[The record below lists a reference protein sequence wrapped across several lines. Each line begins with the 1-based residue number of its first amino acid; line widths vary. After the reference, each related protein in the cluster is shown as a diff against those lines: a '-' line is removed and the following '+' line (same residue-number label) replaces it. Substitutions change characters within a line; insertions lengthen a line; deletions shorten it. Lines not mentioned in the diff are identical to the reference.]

1 MIVSSFHLVPA
12 SRWVFPHVDA
22 ALLLNVF
29 LPYRLPPPIFSQG
42 HSSREGEH
50 GRRRPLPKENGWHPL
65 MGECRLVL
73 CWSTWLYLLM
83 CWITFLFVIAN
94 TVQPRQPLFNITYMG
109 TNWAQIL
116 KQSLS
121 HPQVICAAID
131 KQLMIGGITLFFFDY
146 KDLFNNKTIG
156 LFMTHYMTFG
166 RCWTLT
172 LGGASWGDVRVE
184 GKLTKLLLCSMKTLC
199 RLALFTTILEKV
211 IDWY

>member
-1 MIVSSFHLVPA
+1 MTSSLLNAVCEPRNADVYHSEERRSKRIIAASFHLVPA
-12 SRWVFPHVDA
+12 SRWVFPHVGA

-50 GRRRPLPKENGWHPL
+50 GRRRRPLPKENGWHPS

-73 CWSTWLYLLM
+73 CYWLCWSTWSGLLM
-83 CWITFLFVIAN
+83 CWITFLFVIVN
-94 TVQPRQPLFNITYMG
+94 TVQPRQPLFNITDMG

-131 KQLMIGGITLFFFDY
+131 KPLMIGGITLFFFDY
-146 KDLFNNKTIG
+146 KDLFNKKTG
-156 LFMTHYMTFG
+156 LFITHYMTFE

-172 LGGASWGDVRVE
+172 FLR
-184 GKLTKLLLCSMKTLC
+184 SMS
-199 RLALFTTILEKV
+199 E
-211 IDWY
+211 